1 MQIPANIEIRFTKV
15 RSAKK
20 KKDKAGRR
28 LGRGSNVGENLRR
41 TGDLS
46 LRDTS
51 NFVLW
56 EFSVSFCCPLCY
68 VMLYSFAT
76 GRTPTHHSEFWN
88 GQYSR
93 QLLSEKKREG
103 RAYTQGGYRMHLVAS
118 LLITPQGDLGEP
130 FVLEPQ

>member
-1 MQIPANIEIRFTKV
+1 V

-20 KKDKAGRR
+20 KKDKTGRR

-56 EFSVSFCCPLCY
+56 EFSVSFRFSLCY
-68 VMLYSFAT
+68 LTLKFVG
-76 GRTPTHHSEFWN
+76 GRKNTLPS
-88 GQYSR
+88 
-93 QLLSEKKREG
+93 
-103 RAYTQGGYRMHLVAS
+103 
-118 LLITPQGDLGEP
+118 
-130 FVLEPQ
+130 

>member
-20 KKDKAGRR
+20 KKDKTGRR
-28 LGRGSNVGENLRR
+28 LGRGGNVGENLRR

-56 EFSVSFCCPLCY
+56 EFSVSFRFSLCY
-68 VMLYSFAT
+68 PTLKFVG
-76 GRTPTHHSEFWN
+76 GRKNTHPS
-88 GQYSR
+88 
-93 QLLSEKKREG
+93 
-103 RAYTQGGYRMHLVAS
+103 
-118 LLITPQGDLGEP
+118 
-130 FVLEPQ
+130 

>member
-1 MQIPANIEIRFTKV
+1 LGKQEARSFHRPALQIPANIEIRFTKV

-20 KKDKAGRR
+20 KKDKTGRR

-56 EFSVSFCCPLCY
+56 EFSVSFRFSICHLTLKF
-68 VMLYSFAT
+68 VG
-76 GRTPTHHSEFWN
+76 GRKNTHPS
-88 GQYSR
+88 
-93 QLLSEKKREG
+93 
-103 RAYTQGGYRMHLVAS
+103 
-118 LLITPQGDLGEP
+118 
-130 FVLEPQ
+130 

>member
-1 MQIPANIEIRFTKV
+1 MALFTTLHQYKTRLGKQEARSFHRPALQIPANIEIRFTKV

-28 LGRGSNVGENLRR
+28 LGRGSNIGENLRR

-56 EFSVSFCCPLCY
+56 EFSVSFRCPLCY
-68 VMLYSFAT
+68 IML
-76 GRTPTHHSEFWN
+76 
-88 GQYSR
+88 
-93 QLLSEKKREG
+93 
-103 RAYTQGGYRMHLVAS
+103 
-118 LLITPQGDLGEP
+118 
-130 FVLEPQ
+130 